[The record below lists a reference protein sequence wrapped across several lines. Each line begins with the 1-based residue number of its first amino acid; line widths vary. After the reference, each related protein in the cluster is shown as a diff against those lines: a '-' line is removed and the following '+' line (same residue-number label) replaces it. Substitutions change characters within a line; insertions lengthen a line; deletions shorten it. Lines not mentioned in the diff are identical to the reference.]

1 MFSIDSVDFLNDPL
15 SFGFNTTKQIS
26 LFLHVFDFQ
35 GPPRHQTDPIFLSC
49 HFFQELEDHE
59 KKSTG
64 NAARRKRE
72 GTTRAHF

>member
-35 GPPRHQTDPIFLSC
+35 GPSERQTDPIFLQH
-49 HFFQELEDHE
+49 HFL
-59 KKSTG
+59 G
-64 NAARRKRE
+64 NRRP
-72 GTTRAHF
+72 